1 MLSYTIS
8 SKPYFWTSSTPA
20 ENSEYNKINT
30 LNIKYINNVGI
41 DISTKIYFND
51 VRFNCHCVKQLLE
64 DNQIIG
70 YQYFYTNPDQMEA
83 LNIKSYHDNRPFE
96 IQIMFR
102 FINEFDEEGD
112 FYFETEGMKSIDGFF
127 PKGSCLDNYK
137 LIINIDEDL
146 QQD

>member
-1 MLSYTIS
+1 MLSYIIP

-30 LNIKYINNVGI
+30 LHISYVVENDFKLISEVCFNNTI
-41 DISTKIYFND
+41 FNG
-51 VRFNCHCVKQLLE
+51 HCVREIIE
-64 DNQIIG
+64 DNETIG
-70 YQYFYTNPDQMEA
+70 HHFFYTNPDQIEA
-83 LNIKSYHDNRPFE
+83 LNIKSYYDNRPFE
-96 IQIMFR
+96 IEIMFR
-102 FINEFDEEGD
+102 FINEYEVEED
-112 FYFETEGMKSIDGFF
+112 FYFEQEGMKSIDGFF